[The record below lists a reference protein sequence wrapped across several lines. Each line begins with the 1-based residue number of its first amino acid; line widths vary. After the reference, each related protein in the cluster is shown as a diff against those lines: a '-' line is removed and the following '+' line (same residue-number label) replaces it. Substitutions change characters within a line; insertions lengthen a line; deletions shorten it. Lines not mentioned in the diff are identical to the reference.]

1 VKTLQRLAFVYFAS
15 TAMCFADTTTTITF
29 DELDPGGDFS
39 LIPDG
44 YYGLQWNNWGVI
56 DGWDSV
62 GGYENGVISKNNVAF
77 APYGDPSSINYN
89 GSFSLVSAYM
99 TAAWQNGLQLEVKG
113 LFNDIVT
120 YDHTYT
126 LNETG
131 PTLINFNYMG
141 IDEVNF
147 QVLSGQQQYVMD
159 NLVVSI
165 PVPEPSTLALVGL
178 GALASLVAVHR
189 KR

>member
-1 VKTLQRLAFVYFAS
+1 
-15 TAMCFADTTTTITF
+15 
-29 DELDPGGDFS
+29 
-39 LIPDG
+39 
-44 YYGLQWNNWGVI
+44 
-56 DGWDSV
+56 
-62 GGYENGVISKNNVAF
+62 
-77 APYGDPSSINYN
+77 
-89 GSFSLVSAYM
+89 M

-165 PVPEPSTLALVGL
+165 PVPEPFTLALVGL

>member
-1 VKTLQRLAFVYFAS
+1 
-15 TAMCFADTTTTITF
+15 MCFADTTTTITF

-165 PVPEPSTLALVGL
+165 PVPEPFTLALVGL